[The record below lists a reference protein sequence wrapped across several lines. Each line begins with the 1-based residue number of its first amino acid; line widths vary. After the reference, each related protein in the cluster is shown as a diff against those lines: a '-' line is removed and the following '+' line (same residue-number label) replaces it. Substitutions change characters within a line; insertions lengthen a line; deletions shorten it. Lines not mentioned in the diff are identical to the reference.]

1 MTSYLI
7 IFFQK
12 TYNINFV
19 FLLIP
24 VVVLFVVLIVSIT
37 SDIAKKEKE
46 KKARENKKKEIEDI
60 SSSAEKITIDEQEK
74 QDRYIAYM
82 LKRQSNI
89 EQENLN
95 KKKTN
100 AEEQVSFKNEE
111 NLKDISGYLLF
122 FGIFLI
128 LISFFATVIIRDMR
142 YTSFVSYTYDWSFE
156 RVLSALIPA
165 IGILI
170 ISIVTRIFLKVI
182 SEISISLKKIRM
194 RKTI

>member
-60 SSSAEKITIDEQEK
+60 SSSAKKITIDEQEK

-122 FGIFLI
+122 FGISLSV
-128 LISFFATVIIRDMR
+128 ISFFATVIIRDMR

>member
-122 FGIFLI
+122 FGICLSV
-128 LISFFATVIIRDMR
+128 ISFFATVIIRDMR

>member
-60 SSSAEKITIDEQEK
+60 SSSAKKITIDEQEK

-122 FGIFLI
+122 FGICLSV
-128 LISFFATVIIRDMR
+128 ISFFATVIIRDMR

-182 SEISISLKKIRM
+182 GEISISLKKIRM

>member
-60 SSSAEKITIDEQEK
+60 SSSAKKITIDEQEK

-122 FGIFLI
+122 FGICLSV
-128 LISFFATVIIRDMR
+128 ISFFATVIIRDMR

>member
-37 SDIAKKEKE
+37 SEIAKKEKE

-95 KKKTN
+95 KNKTN

-122 FGIFLI
+122 FGICLSV
-128 LISFFATVIIRDMR
+128 ISFFATVIIRDMR

-182 SEISISLKKIRM
+182 GEISISLKKIRM

>member
-46 KKARENKKKEIEDI
+46 KKARENKKKEIEDT

-122 FGIFLI
+122 FGICLSV
-128 LISFFATVIIRDMR
+128 ISFFATVIIRDMR